1 VDSRCISSTT
11 STRRGTRFTP
21 PRLYDLALNLH
32 WIAGDFEVL
41 ACADVRM
48 FLALQKES
56 PLGVPTQSAHPG
68 TPPSFDGVLPCAVV
82 LPVLSET

>member
-1 VDSRCISSTT
+1 M
-11 STRRGTRFTP
+11 
-21 PRLYDLALNLH
+21 YDLALNLR
-32 WIAGDFEVL
+32 WIAGDFDVL
-41 ACADVRM
+41 ACADDVRM
-48 FLALQKES
+48 LFLALQKES